1 MSGHGATLKR
11 LVFSFLIVVAVGF
24 SGAAVAAPVKSDLTE
39 AEIVAARTA
48 VPPGE
53 TAHVALRFKHKPGWH
68 SYWKNPGDSGLPI
81 KVEWTLPEGWRAGAI
96 QWPTP
101 ERERVGPLV
110 NYGYSGEFLLPVDI
124 TVPADAKV
132 GSSYRL
138 KANAAWLTC
147 EKVCVPEQATLT
159 LDLAIGGGG
168 PDRRWSALFE
178 VARREIPKPSP
189 WVATV
194 SGGPDRLTV
203 FVAAKG
209 LSADRLKDVYFYPV
223 DGNAIEHAA
232 KQTLRVSTEGF
243 SLDIPRG
250 IDKGKPIKALD
261 GVLAVVEKIG
271 DGSEVRQTFD
281 IRADLGTGAASGGT
295 AMPVAVA
302 EIGIVQAALFA
313 VLGGLILNL
322 MPCVFPILFMK
333 VLAIAGLGSAARHE
347 VRIHGLAYAAGVIA
361 TFVLLAGALF
371 ALRAGGEAIG
381 WGFQL
386 QSPIVILLL
395 AYLMAAIGFNLAG
408 VFDVSVSGNLGQT
421 LTGRGGTLGAFLTGV
436 LAVIVATPCTAPF
449 MGAALGV
456 AMVQPPA
463 VGIGVFMALGLGM
476 ALPFLAFSL
485 APGLARYLPKPGP
498 WMVRFKQVLAFP
510 MFATAAWLV
519 WVLSRQVGSDGVI
532 AALGG
537 ILLIAFAG
545 WLWGIAG
552 DGRGRTLRRAA
563 AFVLLIAALGLA
575 KLPGDAPQA
584 APAAITPA
592 GSAVEWSKFEVGL
605 IDQARREGRPV
616 LVNMTAAWCIT
627 CLVNE
632 KTALSSQRIAD
643 ALKEK
648 NALPLKGDWTNR
660 DPEITK
666 YLSSFGRNGVPIYV
680 LYSPDP
686 AAAPSVLP
694 QLLTESMV
702 MDALAKL

>member
-1 MSGHGATLKR
+1 MKR
-11 LVFSFLIVVAVGF
+11 LVFSFLAAVAVGL
-24 SGAAVAAPVKSDLTE
+24 SGAADAAPVKSDLTE
-39 AEIVAARTA
+39 AELVSERTA

-53 TAHVALRFKHKPGWH
+53 TARIALRLKHKPDWH
-68 SYWKNPGDSGLPI
+68 SYWKNPGDSGLPTKI
-81 KVEWTLPEGWRAGAI
+81 DWTLPDGWRAGAI

-110 NYGYSGEFLLPVDI
+110 NYGYGGEFLLPVDI
-124 TVPADAKV
+124 KVPADAKA
-132 GSSYRL
+132 GTTYRL
-138 KANAAWLTC
+138 KANAAWLAC
-147 EKVCVPEQATLT
+147 EKICVPEQATLA
-159 LDLAIGGGG
+159 LDLAVGGGG
-168 PDRRWSALFE
+168 PDPRWAALFE
-178 VARREIPKPSP
+178 TARREIPKPSP
-189 WVATV
+189 WSATV
-194 SGGPDRLTV
+194 SGGPDRLTI
-203 FVAAKG
+203 FVAARG

-232 KQTLRVSTEGF
+232 KQILRVTPEGF

-250 IDKGKPIKALD
+250 IDKDKPIKTLD

-281 IRADLGTGAASGGT
+281 LRADLVAGAAAGGI
-295 AMPVAVA
+295 AISSSLAVA
-302 EIGIVQAALFA
+302 EIGLAQAILFA

-333 VLAIAGLGSAARHE
+333 VLAIAGLGAAARHE
-347 VRIHGLAYAAGVIA
+347 VRIHGLSYAAGVVA

-371 ALRAGGEAIG
+371 AFKAGGEAIG

-386 QSPIVILLL
+386 QNPIVILLL

-408 VFDVSVSGNLGQT
+408 VFEVSMSGNLGQT
-421 LTGRGGTLGAFLTGV
+421 LTSRGGSLGAFLTGV

-476 ALPFLAFSL
+476 AIPFLLFSL
-485 APGLARYLPKPGP
+485 APGLARHLPKPGP
-498 WMVRFKQVLAFP
+498 WMVRLKQVLAFP

-552 DGRGRTLRRAA
+552 DGRGRMLRRAA
-563 AFVLLIAALGLA
+563 AFVLLIGALALA

-584 APAAITPA
+584 APAAITPP
-592 GSAVEWSKFEVGL
+592 GSAVKWSKFEFGL

-632 KTALSSQRIAD
+632 KAALSSEKIAQ
-643 ALKEK
+643 ALKAK

-666 YLSSFGRNGVPIYV
+666 YLASFGRNGVPIYV

-686 AAAPSVLP
+686 AATPSVLP